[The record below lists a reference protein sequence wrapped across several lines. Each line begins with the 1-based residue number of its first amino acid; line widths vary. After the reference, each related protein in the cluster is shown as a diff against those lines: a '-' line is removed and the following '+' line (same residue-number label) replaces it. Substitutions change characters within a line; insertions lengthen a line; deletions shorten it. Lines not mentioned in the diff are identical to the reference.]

1 MRRFE
6 EYRQHDAISS
16 GDAMAC
22 RAEQINDKIVTA
34 ILAANGQSIRRS
46 PVQLRSRSAPIGYS
60 AFACLTGWG
69 LSYRVD
75 DR

>member
-16 GDAMAC
+16 GDAIAC

-46 PVQLRSRSAPIGYS
+46 PVQLRCRAAPIRYS
-60 AFACLTGWG
+60 TFACFAGWG
-69 LSYRVD
+69 VELPC
-75 DR
+75 

>member
-16 GDAMAC
+16 GDAIAC

-34 ILAANGQSIRRS
+34 ILAANGQSAIADS
-46 PVQLRSRSAPIGYS
+46 VTVSSDANPVFGI
-60 AFACLTGWG
+60 C
-69 LSYRVD
+69 LSYRMGVELPC
-75 DR
+75 

>member
-16 GDAMAC
+16 GDGMAC

-34 ILAANGQSIRRS
+34 ILAAKGAEHPAIAGSVTVSSGAN
-46 PVQLRSRSAPIGYS
+46 PVFGI
-60 AFACLTGWG
+60 CLSCRMGG
-69 LSYRVD
+69 
-75 DR
+75 